1 MLVIGILEA
10 SGVLKVSFPI
20 WHVPLVFSYGEILL
34 KSTCSF
40 YVTLLGPCLRSLFLE
55 EGFPEEAAAS

>member
-20 WHVPLVFSYGEILL
+20 WHVPLVFSYGENIAEINMFFLCD
-34 KSTCSF
+34 S
-40 YVTLLGPCLRSLFLE
+40 VRTLLVQLVLGGGVS
-55 EGFPEEAAAS
+55 

>member
-10 SGVLKVSFPI
+10 SGVLKVSYPI

-40 YVTLLGPCLRSLFLE
+40 YVTVRTLLVQLVLGG
-55 EGFPEEAAAS
+55 GFAEEAAAS